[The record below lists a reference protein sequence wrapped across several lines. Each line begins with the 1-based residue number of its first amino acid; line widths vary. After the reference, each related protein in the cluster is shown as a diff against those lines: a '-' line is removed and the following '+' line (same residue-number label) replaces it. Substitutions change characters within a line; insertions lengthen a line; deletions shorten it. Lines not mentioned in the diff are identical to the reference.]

1 MTVPEAVGGG
11 AVVGDASAITGSLWA
26 FLATA
31 AAISLSGVLAP
42 GPVTAATLVAG
53 TRHRHAGAWIAI
65 GHLVVE
71 APLILLVTFGL
82 ARFFQYANV
91 QAGIALAGGGVL
103 IFMGAGMLRALRK
116 PPPDQAQHAE
126 REAELA
132 AQRHRPLITGI
143 LLSAGNPYFLL
154 WWATVGLKLTGDALA
169 FGLLGLG
176 LFTVVHWSCD
186 LVWLEALS
194 LASHGGTR
202 LMGPRVQQVILAV
215 CGAALAVFGAL
226 FLYDGGRALLGR

>member
-1 MTVPEAVGGG
+1 MGVLLATGSG
-11 AVVGDASAITGSLWA
+11 VVLGDASGITGSLWA

-53 TRHRHAGAWIAI
+53 TRHRHAGAWIAV

-71 APLILLVTFGL
+71 VPLILLVTFGL
-82 ARFFQYANV
+82 ARFFQYAGV

-103 IFMGAGMLRALRK
+103 IFMGVGMLLALRK
-116 PPPDQAQHAE
+116 PLSDEPEQ
-126 REAELA
+126 A
-132 AQRHRPLITGI
+132 AQDAETAARKHRPLITGV

-154 WWATVGLKLTGDALA
+154 WWATVGLKLTGDALS

-176 LFTVVHWSCD
+176 LFTLVHWSCD

-194 LASHGGTR
+194 LASHGGTK
-202 LMGPRVQQVILAV
+202 LMGRRVQQVILAV
-215 CGAALAVFGAL
+215 CGAALAIFGLL
-226 FLYDGGRALLGR
+226 FLYDGGRRLLGT